1 MPSVP
6 SEGGALPPLA
16 PVSAISR
23 PLSAIEY
30 YHYSIGTHPRT
41 LEPPRDVVFVLE
53 GHNELPPSQWQ
64 RALDIAAAANPGTR
78 LRLHGHR
85 RGARWKSDA
94 PAPRL
99 RVVED
104 CAWDGFSGQGSEF
117 ICAPPLALRD
127 GPVVELIVAY
137 RRSGGA
143 FVILRS
149 HHAVMD
155 GSGGLHFLKEIF
167 RALRGE
173 ALIGSNAA
181 YSDADLLTHLGVTK
195 SESKHIDTGWLTGP
209 PRGDAMGDDWRR
221 IALGR
226 PRSNLLGHVAAA
238 MAAFAHRDTALPA
251 LIAIPV
257 DLRRHVPGLV
267 TTTNFS
273 SMLLVRLDRGD
284 GAERFRERLQDMLAA
299 RMDAAWSPQLDWVKL
314 LPPSWIDRLLSR
326 TAGNYRTKK
335 PKETAVISN
344 LGRIDTAEF
353 GAPGFVLQALFV
365 LPLAGSAFSILT
377 CTGDRVELTLNLPRL
392 LAGDGRFDAF
402 VEFLHERLAQAAPS
416 STAARAA

>member
-1 MPSVP
+1 MPSAP
-6 SEGGALPPLA
+6 SEAGALPPLA
-16 PVSAISR
+16 PLSAVSR

-30 YHYSIGTHPRT
+30 YHYSIGAHPRT

-53 GHNELPPSQWQ
+53 ARNELLPSQWQ
-64 RALDIAAAANPGTR
+64 RALDAAAAANPGAR

-85 RGARWKSDA
+85 RAARWKSDG
-94 PAPRL
+94 PGPRL

-104 CAWDGFSGQGSEF
+104 CIWDGQSGQGSEF
-117 ICAPPLALRD
+117 IFEPPLALRD

-149 HHAVMD
+149 HHAIMD
-155 GSGGLHFLKEIF
+155 GSGGLHFLKEVF

-173 ALIGSNAA
+173 ALLGSNAA
-181 YSDADLLTHLGVTK
+181 YSDADLLCSLGVTQ
-195 SESKHIDTGWLTGP
+195 SESKHIETGWLTGP
-209 PRGDAMGDDWRR
+209 PRGDAQGDDWRR

-226 PRSNLLGHVAAA
+226 PRPNLLGHVAAA
-238 MAAFAHRDTALPA
+238 MAAFAHRYSDLPA

-267 TTTNFS
+267 STGNFS
-273 SMLLVRLDRGD
+273 SMLLVRVERGE
-284 GAERFRERLQDMLAA
+284 GADQFRERLQRMLAA
-299 RMDAAWSPQLDWVKL
+299 RMEAAWSKHLDWFKL
-314 LPPSWIDRLLSR
+314 LPPAWIDRLLSR
-326 TAGNYRTKK
+326 TAGNYRKKK

-344 LGRIDTAEF
+344 LGRVDPAEY
-353 GAPGFVLQALFV
+353 GAPGFEMQNLFV
-365 LPLAGSAFSILT
+365 LPLAGSAFSTLV

-392 LAGDGRFDAF
+392 LSSDGRFDAF
-402 VEFLHERLAQAAPS
+402 VEFLHERLAQPAPPS
-416 STAARAA
+416 AAARAA